1 MSFREFRPTIFFL
14 LKFVGLYLVGN
25 LLYGFYITSF
35 EPRPDPVTHSVSEQ
49 TGIILNVC
57 GYSIDVRDRETRPT
71 TDLNYLG
78 KAKLSI
84 YEGCNGI
91 NIMVIFV
98 AFLLAFGPVA
108 RPLIWFVPLGLLII
122 HFANLCRILLLFF
135 VSEYMPKAMY
145 FTHKYFFTAILYV
158 VIFALWLWWIKRYS
172 VSAKNAEQQS

>member
-1 MSFREFRPTIFFL
+1 MSFREFRPTILFL

-25 LLYGFYITSF
+25 LIYGFYITSF

-57 GYSIDVRDRETRPT
+57 GFAVEVEDRLNRPT

-98 AFLLAFGPVA
+98 AFLVAFGPIS
-108 RPLIWFVPLGLLII
+108 RPLLWFVPLGLLII

-135 VSEYMPKAMY
+135 VSEYMPRAMY

-158 VIFALWLWWIKRYS
+158 VIFALWLWWVKRYS
-172 VSAKNAEQQS
+172 ALRKNAEKQS